1 MLKLGTRLT
10 PAAIKSGLQRRL
22 LLLLLLPLCI
32 FALTSIWFD
41 YQTAGNVALQKDQQL
56 LRLVPLMA
64 DSVVA
69 PGPARNSPPVMLLAP
84 EIEMFIKNRASA
96 AFRMSDSEGGFL
108 AGEAWIAVVIPA
120 TDEPEFHSME
130 ADGITYRIVAQRVET
145 AAGKLIVQLADGSD
159 ARQQWLRSLWLQV
172 LLPNLV
178 LLLAVGFAVNWA
190 VTLALRPL
198 IELKE
203 AVERRSPRDL
213 SAIDPL
219 TTPAEV
225 QPLVSALN
233 RLFGLVNDQ
242 AEGQRRF
249 VADAAHQLRTPLAGL
264 QAQVEAWAQAVQA
277 LGADGSLRLPADN
290 ILKLR
295 SATRRT
301 SQLANQ
307 LLALS
312 RADAST
318 AASQAMECVDLKA
331 LCESVL
337 SDHLDAATDKGL
349 DLGLE
354 AQAAVAC
361 GHAWLLRELLS
372 NLVDNAVKYTP
383 PGGSVTIR
391 CGRAASHERVSD
403 VLLGSTGA
411 DMPASA
417 GNSPDLKVFLEVA
430 DDGPGI
436 APGEHTKALQ
446 RFYRVQG
453 TLGEGN
459 GLGLA
464 IADEIAGVHRSHL
477 ELRYTSDASDDAA
490 GCPRGLQVRLTLKGS
505 SDCPGFVPAHLTARN
520 HFTMPDP

>member
-10 PAAIKSGLQRRL
+10 PVAIKSGLQRRL

-84 EIEMFIKNRASA
+84 ELEMFIKNRASA
-96 AFRMSDSEGGFL
+96 AFRISDSEGGFL

-145 AAGKLIVQLADGSD
+145 AAGKVIVQLADGSD

-190 VTLALRPL
+190 VTRALKPL

-318 AASQAMECVDLKA
+318 AASQAMECVDLKE

-391 CGRAASHERVSD
+391 CGQAASHERVSGA
-403 VLLGSTGA
+403 LLGSTGA

-417 GNSPDLKVFLEVA
+417 GNSPELKVFLEVA

-436 APGEHTKALQ
+436 APGERTKALQ

-477 ELRYTSDASDDAA
+477 ELSYTRDASDGAG

-505 SDCPGFVPAHLTARN
+505 SDCSGFVPAHLTARN
-520 HFTMPDP
+520 HFTMPGP